1 MRSTTRNGEVSRARL
16 TATWLSREGSKIS
29 VARVAEYLGRAGVSM
44 NLGLAKFEE
53 TVASDRSLRLSGNER
68 QRTVRLR
75 E

>member
-1 MRSTTRNGEVSRARL
+1 
-16 TATWLSREGSKIS
+16 
-29 VARVAEYLGRAGVSM
+29 M